1 MPTLNQVQYRLS
13 GGLSNA
19 NPALALGGPMSSQ
32 AVGPEL
38 FDGVDSLAALRG
50 QVEYR
55 CVYVRNGGTDALP
68 LSRVY
73 VSTPNPVGRIALGL
87 GAVGQSEPQIADER
101 TAPAG
106 VTFSG
111 QTVNAP
117 VAVPSLAAGQ
127 AVALWLRRTVQQ
139 RAAAGEEAFEVA
151 FAFDGGAGGASVLY
165 FNDAIVTF
173 NDLEVSYQ

>member
-32 AVGPEL
+32 AVGPDL
-38 FDGVDSLAALRG
+38 FDRVDSLAALRG

-55 CVYVRNGGTDALP
+55 CVYVRNAGPDALP

-101 TAPAG
+101 TPPAG
-106 VTFSG
+106 VIFGG
-111 QTVNAP
+111 QSINTPAQ
-117 VAVPSLAAGQ
+117 VPALPAGQ
-127 AVALWLRRTVQQ
+127 SVALWLRRTVQQ
-139 RAAAGEEAFEVA
+139 RAPAGEEAFEVA
-151 FAFDGGAGGASVLY
+151 FAFDGGGDAVLS

-173 NDLEVSYQ
+173 NDLEVSFA

>member
-32 AVGPEL
+32 AVGPDI
-38 FDGVDSLAALRG
+38 FDNVDSLDALRG

-55 CVYVRNGGTDALP
+55 CVYVNNAGPDALP
-68 LSRVY
+68 LSLVY
-73 VSTPNPVGRIALGL
+73 VSTPNPVGRIAIGL
-87 GAVGQSEPQIADER
+87 GSVGQSEPSVADER

-106 VTFSG
+106 VIFGG
-111 QTVNAP
+111 QSINTPVEAP
-117 VAVPSLAAGQ
+117 ELAAGQ
-127 AVALWLRRTVQQ
+127 SFALWLRRTVQQ
-139 RAAAGEEAFEVA
+139 RTQAGQEAFEVA
-151 FAFDGGAGGASVLY
+151 IAFDGGVDAVLS

-173 NDLEVSYQ
+173 NDLEVSFQT